1 MGKRSRRAKREAAPR
16 KDSNRMAAARV
27 RAALNGNTFW
37 VLVFVLT
44 VGVTQ
49 IGSLEREVI
58 DWDESVFVLIAAN
71 VLDGHLPYVELF
83 DNKPPM
89 IFFVLAGVMA
99 VFGESLLVV
108 RLFGDVCIL
117 ASCVAVFAIARRWT
131 DPISAGLGTLTV
143 IAVSSA
149 YSFGQHTSSELPATA
164 LLMAALWLLLARR
177 DRLWAVACAGLL
189 VSLATLTRSNLGV
202 AAVAL
207 AVWLLV
213 AHVRPSCGAHRWAL
227 AAFVGA
233 GAIPPGLLVLLY
245 WAADALFE
253 LRASIIDVP
262 LAYAGNQLS
271 VLEVLAEHTNDWWDL
286 ATQSDPSLIGTY
298 TLLTAG
304 GMMWVSVR
312 ALRERMW
319 GGARSGASDG
329 LLWITFAAVLLS
341 IMMGGAAYSHYFL
354 QLFPIYGVFCALA
367 FCRAHSKMAFRRVG
381 FALVLV
387 CVASALW
394 NTVPSATRLIVDPDH
409 VSQSHYIRHAA
420 RVIAADRQPDDT
432 VWALYDLPILWYL
445 NVKPISKIVQPSI
458 LLRKRSMMRP
468 LVRSGYLVPDE
479 IQRIMD
485 ARPAYLVV
493 GTRNTLF
500 YLMMA
505 EAIRDDPTVRKDVD
519 AIFTFIN
526 DHYSIFH
533 EDGPI
538 RVYKLRS
545 QGGTTRS
552 G

>member
-1 MGKRSRRAKREAAPR
+1 MGKRSRQGKRNAAPE
-16 KDSNRMAAARV
+16 KDSNRVAAARV
-27 RAALNGNTFW
+27 RAALNGRGFW
-37 VLVFVLT
+37 AVVFVLI
-44 VGVTQ
+44 VGVTR

-58 DWDESVFVLIAAN
+58 DWDESTFILMAAN

-83 DNKPPM
+83 DNKPPLL
-89 IFFVLAGVMA
+89 FFTLAGVMA

-117 ASCVAVFAIARRWT
+117 TSCAAVFAIARRWT
-131 DPISAGLGTLTV
+131 DPISAGLGTLTF
-143 IAVSSA
+143 IAVSSLP
-149 YSFGQHTSSELPATA
+149 FLQHTGSELPATA
-164 LLMAALWLLLARR
+164 LLMTALWLLLAWR

-202 AAVAL
+202 AAVAF

-253 LRASIIDVP
+253 LRVSLIDVP

-271 VLEVLAEHTNDWWDL
+271 VLEALEKHANDWWNI
-286 ATQSDPSLIGTY
+286 ATLHDPSLIGTY

-304 GMMWVSVR
+304 GMTWVSVR
-312 ALRERMW
+312 ALRERVY

-329 LLWITFAAVLLS
+329 LLWITFAAVFLS
-341 IMMGGAAYSHYFL
+341 IMISGAAYTHYWL
-354 QLFPIYGVFCALA
+354 QLFPISGVFCALA
-367 FCRAHSKMAFRRVG
+367 FCRAHSKTAFRRLG
-381 FALVLV
+381 SALVLV

-394 NTVPSATRLIVDPDH
+394 NTVPSAARLIVDPDH

-420 RVIAADRQPDDT
+420 RRIAADRQPGDT
-432 VWALYDLPILWYL
+432 VWALYALPVLWYL
-445 NVKPISKIVQPSI
+445 NEKPISKIVQPSA

-479 IQRIMD
+479 LRRIMD

-505 EAIRDDPTVRKDVD
+505 EAIREDPTVRTDVN

-533 EDGPI
+533 ENGPI
-538 RVYKLRS
+538 RVHKLRS
-545 QGGTTRS
+545 QGGTIR
-552 G
+552 

>member
-1 MGKRSRRAKREAAPR
+1 
-16 KDSNRMAAARV
+16 MAAARV

-89 IFFVLAGVMA
+89 IFFMLAGVMA

-233 GAIPPGLLVLLY
+233 GAIPPGLLVLVY

-253 LRASIIDVP
+253 LRVSIIDTP

-271 VLEVLAEHTNDWWDL
+271 VLEALAEHTNDWWRL
-286 ATQSDPSLIGTY
+286 ATQLDPYLIGTY
-298 TLLTAG
+298 TVLTAG
-304 GMMWVSVR
+304 GLMWVSVR
-312 ALRERMW
+312 ALRERVC

-354 QLFPIYGVFCALA
+354 HLFPLYGVFCARALGW
-367 FCRAHSKMAFRRVG
+367 AHSRSALRRLG
-381 FALVLV
+381 AALVLI
-387 CVASALW
+387 CVVSALW
-394 NTVPSATRLIVDPDH
+394 NTVPSAARLIADPDH
-409 VSQSHYIRHAA
+409 LSKSHYIRHAA
-420 RVIAADRQPDDT
+420 RVIAADMQPGDQ

-445 NVKPISKIVQPSI
+445 NVKPISKMPSTLA
-458 LLRKRSMMRP
+458 LLRKNAITDP

-479 IQRIMD
+479 LQRIMD
-485 ARPAYLVV
+485 TRPAYLVTGV
-493 GTRNTLF
+493 EGTFF
-500 YLMMA
+500 YYYMT
-505 EAIRDDPTVRKDVD
+505 EEVIREDPTVRKDVN
-519 AIFTFIN
+519 AIFKFIN
-526 DHYSIFH
+526 DHYSVFH
-533 EDGPI
+533 ESGLI

-545 QGGTTRS
+545 QGGTTR
-552 G
+552 

>member
-1 MGKRSRRAKREAAPR
+1 
-16 KDSNRMAAARV
+16 MAAARV

-83 DNKPPM
+83 ELRPPVL
-89 IFFVLAGVMA
+89 FFMLAGVMA

-207 AVWLLV
+207 AGWLLV

-233 GAIPPGLLVLLY
+233 GAIPPGLLVLVY

-253 LRASIIDVP
+253 LRTSIIDVP

-271 VLEVLAEHTNDWWDL
+271 VLEALAEHTNRWKL
-286 ATQSDPSLIGTY
+286 ATHLDPYLIETY
-298 TLLTAG
+298 TVLTVG
-304 GMMWVSVR
+304 VMTWVSVR

-329 LLWITFAAVLLS
+329 LLWVTFAAVLLS
-341 IMMGGAAYSHYFL
+341 IMMGGAAYLHYFL
-354 QLFPIYGVFCALA
+354 QLFPIYGVFCARALGW
-367 FCRAHSKMAFRRVG
+367 AHSRSALRRLG
-381 FALVLV
+381 AALVLI
-387 CVASALW
+387 CVVSALW
-394 NTVPSATRLIVDPDH
+394 NTVPSAARLIADPDH
-409 VSQSHYIRHAA
+409 LSKSHYIRHAA
-420 RVIAADRQPDDT
+420 RVIAADMQPGDQ
-432 VWALYDLPILWYL
+432 VWALYDLPILWYSERETDLENSL
-445 NVKPISKIVQPSI
+445 NPGSPAKKCHY
-458 LLRKRSMMRP
+458 RSS
-468 LVRSGYLVPDE
+468 RSLW
-479 IQRIMD
+479 
-485 ARPAYLVV
+485 LSC
-493 GTRNTLF
+493 T
-500 YLMMA
+500 
-505 EAIRDDPTVRKDVD
+505 
-519 AIFTFIN
+519 
-526 DHYSIFH
+526 
-533 EDGPI
+533 
-538 RVYKLRS
+538 
-545 QGGTTRS
+545 
-552 G
+552 

>member
-16 KDSNRMAAARV
+16 KDSTGLMAARV

-58 DWDESVFVLIAAN
+58 DWDESVFILIAAN

-89 IFFVLAGVMA
+89 IFFMLAGVMA

-149 YSFGQHTSSELPATA
+149 DSFGQHTSSELPATA
-164 LLMAALWLLLARR
+164 LLMTALWLLLARR

-207 AVWLLV
+207 AGWLLV
-213 AHVRPSCGAHRWAL
+213 AHVRPSCGAHRWAF

-233 GAIPPGLLVLLY
+233 GAVPPGLLVLLY

-253 LRASIIDVP
+253 LRVSIIDTP
-262 LAYAGNQLS
+262 LAYAGNQFS
-271 VLEVLAEHTNDWWDL
+271 VLEALAEHPNRWAM
-286 ATQSDPSLIGTY
+286 ATQLDLYLIVTY
-298 TLLTAG
+298 TVLTVG
-304 GMMWVSVR
+304 VMTWVSIR
-312 ALRERMW
+312 ALRERVW

-329 LLWITFAAVLLS
+329 LLWVTFAAVLLS
-341 IMMGGAAYSHYFL
+341 IMMGGAAYLHYWL
-354 QLFPIYGVFCALA
+354 QLFPIYGVFCARALGW
-367 FCRAHSKMAFRRVG
+367 AHSRIALRRLG
-381 FALVLV
+381 SALVLV

-394 NTVPSATRLIVDPDH
+394 NTVPSAARLIVDPDH
-409 VSQSHYIRHAA
+409 LSKSHYIRHAA
-420 RVIAADRQPDDT
+420 RVIAADRQPGDT

-445 NVKPISKIVQPSI
+445 NEKPISKMPSPLA
-458 LLRKRSMMRP
+458 LLRKNAITKP
-468 LVRSGYLVPDE
+468 LVRSGYLAPDE
-479 IQRIMD
+479 LQRIMD
-485 ARPAYLVV
+485 TRPTYLVGV
-493 GTRNTLF
+493 ENTLF
-500 YLMMA
+500 SHFMRGAL
-505 EAIRDDPTVRKDVD
+505 RDPTLRKDVE
-519 AIFTFIN
+519 ALITFIN
-526 DHYSIFH
+526 DHYSVFY
-533 EDGPI
+533 GSMLL

-545 QGGTTRS
+545 QGGTTR
-552 G
+552 